1 MIKVKDMEQGETIA
15 LLLRIGFGH
24 LGCTRDNH
32 PYVVPM
38 HYTYDSQN
46 LYFFTTEGT
55 KTDFISAN
63 SEICFQVE
71 EITNPRNWRSV
82 IVVGHAKKITKPEE
96 METALDLIFERNPTL
111 TPALNKTKIG
121 PWSRSNRVVVYR
133 VSPSAIYG
141 RKTIGEEV

>member
-1 MIKVKDMEQGETIA
+1 MIA
-15 LLLRIGFGH
+15 LLLRVGFGH

-71 EITNPRNWRSV
+71 EITNPNNWRSV
-82 IVVGHAKKITKPEE
+82 IVFGHAKKITRPEE

-121 PWSRSNRVVVYR
+121 AWSRSNRVVVYR

-141 RKTIGEEV
+141 RETIGEEV

>member
-1 MIKVKDMEQGETIA
+1 M
-15 LLLRIGFGH
+15 
-24 LGCTRDNH
+24 
-32 PYVVPM
+32 
-38 HYTYDSQN
+38 
-46 LYFFTTEGT
+46 
-55 KTDFISAN
+55 
-63 SEICFQVE
+63 
-71 EITNPRNWRSV
+71 

-121 PWSRSNRVVVYR
+121 SWSRSNRVVVYR

>member
-1 MIKVKDMEQGETIA
+1 VIKVKDMAQGEMIA
-15 LLLRIGFGH
+15 LLLRVGFGH

-38 HYTYDSQN
+38 HYTYDSLN

-71 EITNPRNWRSV
+71 EITNPRRWRSV
-82 IVVGHAKKITKPEE
+82 IVFGHAKTITKPEE
-96 METALDLIFERNPTL
+96 METALNLIFERNPTL
-111 TPALNKTKIG
+111 TPALNNTKIG
-121 PWSRSNRVVVYR
+121 AWSRSNRVLVYR